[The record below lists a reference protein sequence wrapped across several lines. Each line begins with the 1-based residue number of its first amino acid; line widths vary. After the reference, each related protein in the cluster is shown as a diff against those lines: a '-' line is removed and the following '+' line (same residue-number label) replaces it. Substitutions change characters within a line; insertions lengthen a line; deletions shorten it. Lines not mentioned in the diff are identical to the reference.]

1 VVTPS
6 KLVTGGEGIAA
17 GPLRAARLTGGEAT
31 PTLQRFLD
39 EPATAAALALWFG
52 DTAFARLR
60 GDREHVKA
68 LLDCDIAAIDALISI
83 QVSAILRTPAF
94 RALEA
99 TWRGVQYLARVIDK
113 GDRVRVRVLN
123 VAWPE
128 VVRDFERA
136 GDFDRSTLFELIY
149 SQEFGRAGGEPFG
162 LIVGDYHVSH
172 RLSALHPTDDIGA
185 LKSMAATAAA
195 AFAPFVCGCS
205 PELLGLESFRS
216 LSAELDLEGIF
227 RHEEYGRWHG
237 LRELE
242 DARFVGLCLPHV
254 LLRPAWSETPC
265 RAASFHFREE
275 RDETATD
282 GSLWGNAAFAFAAV
296 AIRAFVQTGWFAEI
310 RGVRRGEA
318 GGGLVAELPVDSF
331 TTDTPPIAFKY
342 PVEVAVS
349 DRMERRLSDCGFI
362 PLSIAEYVPAAVL
375 YSNQSLHR
383 PRRYT
388 EASATANA
396 QLSSMLQYMLCV
408 ARFAQAMKMIGRE
421 RIAAYTTAADCQ
433 TLIQKWLM
441 GYVTAN
447 TSASLELRTKFP
459 LREGRATVFEDKA
472 RPGILRLDV
481 YLRPHLQLDD
491 ISSGIR
497 LTSELTTRRV
507 A

>member
-6 KLVTGGEGIAA
+6 KLVLDGEGIAT
-17 GPLRAARLTGGEAT
+17 GPLQAARLAVGGAT
-31 PTLQRFLD
+31 PTLERFLD
-39 EPATAAALALWFG
+39 EPTTAVALALWFG
-52 DTAFARLR
+52 DATFAKLSRDHEQL
-60 GDREHVKA
+60 KA
-68 LLDCDIAAIDALISI
+68 MLDCDIAAIDALIST
-83 QVSAILRTPAF
+83 QLSLILRAPAF
-94 RALEA
+94 RTLEA
-99 TWRGVQYLARVIDK
+99 AWRGVQYLTKVIDK
-113 GDRVRVRVLN
+113 GDRVRVRILN

-172 RLSALHPTDDIGA
+172 RLSAAHPTDDIGA

-205 PELLGLESFRS
+205 PDILGLDSFRS
-216 LSAELDLEGIF
+216 LSAEFDLEGIF

-242 DARFVGLCLPHV
+242 DARFMGLCLPQV
-254 LLRPAWSETPC
+254 LLRPAWSETAGS
-265 RAASFHFREE
+265 AASFHFLEE
-275 RDETATD
+275 RDEAAGD
-282 GSLWGNAAFAFAAV
+282 GCLWGNAAFAFASV

-318 GGGLVAELPVDSF
+318 GGGLVPDLPVVSF
-331 TTDTPPIAFKY
+331 TTDTPPIAFKH
-342 PVEVAVS
+342 PVEVAIS
-349 DRMERRLSDCGFI
+349 DRQERRLSDCGFI
-362 PLSIAEYVPAAVL
+362 PVSVAEYVPAAVL

-408 ARFAQAMKMIGRE
+408 ARFAQAVKMIGRE

-433 TLIQKWLM
+433 TLMQKWLM
-441 GYVTAN
+441 NYVTAN
-447 TSASLELRTKFP
+447 PSASLELRTKFP
-459 LREGRATVFEDKA
+459 LREGRVTVVEDKA
-472 RPGILRLDV
+472 RPGALRLDV

-491 ISSGIR
+491 ISTGIR
-497 LTSELTTRRV
+497 LTSELTIRRI